1 MKTARPASASSAW
14 SVDGNAVFAKDETSM
29 ADASQSA
36 IDAYAQQV
44 LEKHAVER
52 GQPLPDDSLGPYV
65 ASVLRDCSGDLSQFA
80 DYEGLIELLQE
91 HCGFSSESEVKNAL
105 QEISVSVLKNQI
117 PVPEVQHALIGGLY
131 SNVLSSV
138 PAKKQQSFHFDNIVI
153 SHDDEEEFPSL
164 SLAKTNSTGK
174 KRQTNLISPNRA
186 DSLLPPHLLDED
198 GPENRNVLS
207 SVREE
212 ATANELDN
220 DEDEFPALGTKTTGR
235 GGAKKSQPASDLAA
249 ALFRPSRSR
258 QSSIDESA
266 TFVPENTT
274 GLTVPDP
281 FIEPEQ
287 YEITASMLLS
297 MNVDLSHEAAY
308 EAAVLAQADVGTAQ
322 YVVNAAMT
330 APPICRH
337 LLQSGCYRS
346 DCQFSHDIASHTC
359 IFWIR
364 GRCGKGETCRFLHGF
379 HEKHRP
385 EFVAP
390 YEEGSYYPSDAQGY
404 QSSASSWTLSSQAQ
418 ESYGASSPPGS
429 FANIATRGYSSS
441 SSFAA
446 SLGSRNFTART
457 MSPAN
462 PTAVPT
468 VRIPQDLWNPHENR
482 DAAAFYIE
490 DPLERYHHVMASTYH
505 DESVIDLHFQ
515 SLKTYAA
522 VLETV
527 LPQRLELAEQVWI
540 VTGTGH
546 HVGSRTHQKGGGA
559 LESAVLQWLADQ
571 GYRVFRG
578 KDKNGQGGALLVKR

>member
-1 MKTARPASASSAW
+1 MKTARAASSSAW
-14 SVDGNAVFAKDETSM
+14 SLDGNAVFSKDEPTM
-29 ADASQSA
+29 VDASPDL

-44 LEKHAVER
+44 LEKHALER
-52 GQPLPDDSLGPYV
+52 GQALPDDSLGPYV

-80 DYEGLIELLQE
+80 DCEGLIELLQE
-91 HCGFSSESEVKNAL
+91 YCGFTSENEVKDAL
-105 QEISVSVLKNQI
+105 EEISISVLKNQV
-117 PVPEVQHALIGGLY
+117 PVPETQNSVVGGLY
-131 SNVLSSV
+131 HNVLSSV
-138 PAKKQQSFHFDNIVI
+138 HAQPQPSFHFDSIVI
-153 SHDDEEEFPSL
+153 SPDDEEEFPSL
-164 SLAKTNSTGK
+164 SAVKATKTGR
-174 KRQTNLISPNRA
+174 KRPTNLISPNRA

-198 GPENRNVLS
+198 GIEGKSILC
-207 SVREE
+207 SVQEE
-212 ATANELDN
+212 VITSPVDH
-220 DEDEFPALGTKTTGR
+220 DGEDFPALDSKSR
-235 GGAKKSQPASDLAA
+235 GGTRKSHPASDLAA

-258 QSSIDESA
+258 QSSIDETAAFA
-266 TFVPENTT
+266 TENANVS
-274 GLTVPDP
+274 VPDP

-287 YEITASMLLS
+287 YESTASMLLS

-308 EAAVLAQADVGTAQ
+308 EAAVLAQADIGTAQ

-346 DCQFSHDIASHTC
+346 DCQFSHNIASHTC

-379 HEKHRP
+379 HETHRP
-385 EFVAP
+385 EAVTA
-390 YEEGSYYPSDAQGY
+390 YNDGLYY
-404 QSSASSWTLSSQAQ
+404 QSDVQAYRGTASSWAAPTQFQ
-418 ESYGASSPPGS
+418 ESYAISSPPGS
-429 FANIATRGYSSS
+429 FASIAYRGYSSS

-446 SLGSRNFTART
+446 PSGARNIAATL
-457 MSPAN
+457 SP

-468 VRIPQDLWNPHENR
+468 IRIPQDLWNPHENR

-490 DPLERYHHVMASTYH
+490 DPLQRYYHVMAATYH

-515 SLKTYAA
+515 SLKTFAT

-527 LPQRLELAEQVWI
+527 LPQRLEMVEQVWI

-559 LESAVLQWLADQ
+559 LESAVLQWLLEQ

>member
-1 MKTARPASASSAW
+1 MKIARTAASSSAW
-14 SVDGNAVFAKDETSM
+14 SLDGNAAFSKNEPNMV
-29 ADASQSA
+29 DASQDL

-44 LEKHAVER
+44 LEKHALER
-52 GQPLPDDSLGPYV
+52 GQALPDDSLGPYV

-80 DYEGLIELLQE
+80 DCEGLIELLQE
-91 HCGFSSESEVKNAL
+91 YCGFTSENEVKDAL
-105 QEISVSVLKNQI
+105 EEISISVLKNQV
-117 PVPEVQHALIGGLY
+117 PVPETQHHLVGGLFH
-131 SNVLSSV
+131 NVLSSV
-138 PAKKQQSFHFDNIVI
+138 QAQPHPSFHFESIVI
-153 SHDDEEEFPSL
+153 SPDDEEEFPSL
-164 SLAKTNSTGK
+164 SAVKATQTGK
-174 KRQTNLISPNRA
+174 KRPTNLMSPNRA

-198 GPENRNVLS
+198 GIESKSILS
-207 SVREE
+207 SVQEE
-212 ATANELDN
+212 AAANKIDHDEEDFPVLDSKN
-220 DEDEFPALGTKTTGR
+220 SSR
-235 GGAKKSQPASDLAA
+235 GGARKSHPASDLAA

-258 QSSIDESA
+258 QSSIDETAAFA
-266 TFVPENTT
+266 TENTN
-274 GLTVPDP
+274 LSVPDP

-287 YEITASMLLS
+287 YEITANMLLS

-308 EAAVLAQADVGTAQ
+308 EAAVLAQADIGTAQ

-346 DCQFSHDIASHTC
+346 DCQFSHNIASHTC

-385 EFVAP
+385 ELVTA
-390 YEEGSYYPSDAQGY
+390 YDDDSYFQTDTQGY
-404 QSSASSWTLSSQAQ
+404 RGTASSWAAPIQSQ
-418 ESYGASSPPGS
+418 ESYAISSPPGS
-429 FANIATRGYSSS
+429 FASIAYRGYSSS

-446 SLGSRNFTART
+446 SGGARNFAAASS
-457 MSPAN
+457 SP
-462 PTAVPT
+462 PSVPT
-468 VRIPQDLWNPHENR
+468 IRIPQDLWNPHENR

-490 DPLERYHHVMASTYH
+490 DPLQRYYHVMAATYH

-515 SLKTYAA
+515 SLKTFGT

-527 LPQRLELAEQVWI
+527 LPQRLEMVEQVWI

-559 LESAVLQWLADQ
+559 LESAVLHWLLEQ